1 MRKLL
6 LIFILTFCLLL
17 PGMAL
22 AEDMQVTLPAIP
34 AVLLL
39 PEGVYNPVLTPDNL
53 KDNGPFILS
62 RGGTVE
68 EWETEFK
75 NKGILMKAYDDKNQ
89 RLLVITG
96 LQDEDGQRFGDIDLQ
111 TPDTRA
117 DYRAMY
123 RGGGAFEAQGYRV
136 DSAEW
141 KNFQQV
147 GRFLMLKYSYRQGG
161 EVVHRGFA
169 RRTVKNGLSIMVD
182 MQVFGRALKAGDNTA
197 LNKVFDTLVF
207 TGNVGEGVAMPVFL
221 NESSTAPKETNKA
234 GFTMSGMTRSG
245 AKLTATLLSFS
256 NTTPANFTAQADAK
270 GNYSLPVTLSGDGV
284 YMLTLLVEAEGLEPL
299 EKTYSINY
307 GRNLLPVE
315 FKSQLP
321 ETLTGDKYVI
331 SGLTDP
337 ATTIQLVVNG
347 KSTSKKSNNRG
358 EFSFNIDTKE
368 EGEYI
373 VRMSFQKGSLDI
385 RTFDITAVRGAAIPE
400 GQAIETGEAALVPAQ
415 DQGEAVSPSYTDLI
429 AKADIYDGKLLT
441 YDGFITGIEQQ
452 AGDYVISLALR
463 MGPTGYADTVILV
476 ADSDPGY
483 TVDSKVRVYGILE
496 GLGAEGA
503 ESAEHSY
510 PKLRVQNITLLEE
523 AVPAAAE
530 EAGGA

>member
-1 MRKLL
+1 MRKLF
-6 LIFILTFCLLL
+6 LIFILTFCFLM
-17 PGMAL
+17 PGMAM
-22 AEDMQVTLPAIP
+22 AEDQQVALPAIP
-34 AVLLL
+34 AVVLL

-75 NKGILMKAYDDKNQ
+75 TKGILLKAYDDKNR
-89 RLLVITG
+89 RLLVVTG

-111 TPDTRA
+111 TADTRA
-117 DYRAMY
+117 AYRAIY
-123 RGGGAFEAQGYRV
+123 SKGGAYEALGYRV

-141 KNFQQV
+141 KNFKQV

-161 EVVHRGFA
+161 EVIHRGFA

-182 MQVFGRALKAGDNTA
+182 MQVFGRTLKAGDNTA

-234 GFTMSGMTRSG
+234 NFTMSGMTRSG

-315 FKSQLP
+315 FLSQLP
-321 ETLTGDKYVI
+321 ETLTEDKYTI

-358 EFSFNIDTKE
+358 EFSFNINTKE

-373 VRMSFQKGSLDI
+373 VRLSFQKGSLDI

-400 GQAIETGEAALVPAQ
+400 GQAAIVSGAVVPAQ

-429 AKADIYDGKLLT
+429 AKADTYDGKLLT

-452 AGDYVISLALR
+452 AGDTVISLALR
-463 MGPTGYADTVILV
+463 KGPTGYADTVILV

-496 GLGAEGA
+496 GLGAEGTD
-503 ESAEHSY
+503 SVEHSY